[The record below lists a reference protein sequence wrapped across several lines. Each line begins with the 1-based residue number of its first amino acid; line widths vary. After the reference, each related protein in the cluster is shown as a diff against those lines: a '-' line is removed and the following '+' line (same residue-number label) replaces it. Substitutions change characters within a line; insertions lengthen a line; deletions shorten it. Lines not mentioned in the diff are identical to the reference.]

1 MSLKETVHF
10 KWYIHLLI
18 LLFLIVC
25 FQGSAWITSADFSQV
40 FQNSNQMTV
49 FLSRFIHTDFS
60 YLPKLVEPMVKTLQ
74 MSLLGTVIGLI
85 LAIPVSFL
93 ATTV

>member
-10 KWYIHLLI
+10 KWYKHLLI

-49 FLSRFIHTDFS
+49 FYHASFIQT
-60 YLPKLVEPMVKTLQ
+60 
-74 MSLLGTVIGLI
+74 
-85 LAIPVSFL
+85 LAIYL
-93 ATTV
+93 N